1 MLKRNDLIRNDIK
14 VLSKR
19 LNQLEDVKDYINSK
33 QKKKLINDKI
43 RDLQKEI
50 NKLQRV

>member
-19 LNQLEDVKDYINSK
+19 LLELEQVQEFINSK

-50 NKLQRV
+50 SKLQRV

>member
-19 LNQLEDVKDYINSK
+19 LLELEQVQEFINSK
-33 QKKKLINDKI
+33 QKKKLINDRI

-50 NKLQRV
+50 SKLQRV